1 MPTKKETTAE
11 TKPKKKAAPKASA
24 HAGTEAS
31 GTPAKSPRKRVTKG
45 TAQKEPA
52 AAETVVHPH
61 TDQPEHVV
69 YVPAVTDEMIAVRAY
84 FLAENRHANGEFGD
98 HSGDWLE
105 AERQLRA
112 ENAAI
117 MESLQKSR

>member
-24 HAGTEAS
+24 HAGAEES
-31 GTPAKSPRKRVTKG
+31 STPAKAPRKRAPKAKV
-45 TAQKEPA
+45 QQEPE
-52 AAETVVHPH
+52 AEETIVHPH
-61 TDQPEHVV
+61 AEQPEPVL
-69 YVPAVTDEMIAVRAY
+69 YVPEVTDEMIAVRAY

-117 MESLQKSR
+117 MASLQKSR